1 MTSLESHVGDV
12 VPLKFPGNKIN
23 WRWITKRRSD
33 GRYLGRPIKLGV
45 RYGDAMTLKRNKDFG
60 KESLIPEGTKLLSS
74 SKKKKSKGTMKKR
87 KTMKK
92 KN

>member
-1 MTSLESHVGDV
+1 
-12 VPLKFPGNKIN
+12 
-23 WRWITKRRSD
+23 
-33 GRYLGRPIKLGV
+33 
-45 RYGDAMTLKRNKDFG
+45 MTLKRNKDFG